1 MITLNSPIRQTGV
14 DSEKLLDQLVG
25 KEGNPKAEKFLK
37 SVKIS
42 HFQGGKID
50 VGSLL
55 KKTELS
61 STAKS
66 LIETL
71 SKATNSTK
79 VFIAKGQDDSGT
91 VLMFRKG
98 SDPKEGDYGGAIFIP
113 GKKGES
119 LKLDSTATT
128 LKKEYTEKN
137 PSSETTPTTSGS
149 VGNEPSAV
157 KTTTKKVVSQ
167 KSTPEPE
174 KVEPKK
180 VEPKKVE
187 TPKVETKGTNQVSGT
202 KNESVTPTKSGFVSV
217 KGLPRAIDEK
227 KVDLINK
234 KMLARED
241 GQIMEYGFDKG
252 LCCSRPGTLTVGVN
266 KTKVTGQIFLL
277 QSSSTLS
284 NGVVRKEK
292 FFVSDQF
299 LEASKKNSNA
309 KPKPNDVIHMKISEG
324 EIQEMQDAFAN
335 QSERALKSILKGQ
348 VEKKEALVKETKTSQ
363 ENTSLFV
370 RSQKLTTSQ
379 QNRLNE
385 INEKMRDVNFTMAK
399 SDKSG
404 PVEHQKFAQILKGL
418 SKSDIEIWSLN
429 SLPFIEG
436 MGQTLVKNINSEK
449 FCTLVE
455 CFAKVSREAASKLG
469 SELGKVIAE
478 ANEQKDTETLRFL
491 TGHLVAFSKVAN
503 DMNGELI
510 LSTAA
515 VNLTGPEKKTVDEA
529 INQLK
534 TRLSKK

>member
-1 MITLNSPIRQTGV
+1 MITLNSPAVKTV
-14 DSEKLLDQLVG
+14 DSSNLLKSAVG
-25 KEGNPKAEKFLK
+25 EEGRELAQKFLK
-37 SVKIS
+37 NVKIS
-42 HFQGGKID
+42 SFQGDKID
-50 VGSLL
+50 VSLL
-55 KKTELS
+55 MKEGGLSTSAKTLV
-61 STAKS
+61 
-66 LIETL
+66 ETL
-71 SKATNSTK
+71 SKAINSTK
-79 VFIAKGQDDSGT
+79 VFIAKGQEGSGT

-98 SDPKEGDYGGAIFIP
+98 NDPNSGEYAGSVFISGEL
-113 GKKGES
+113 GKP
-119 LKLDSTATT
+119 LKLDTTAAT
-128 LKKEYTEKN
+128 LKKEYVEKN
-137 PSSETTPTTSGS
+137 SSPGTTHTTSGS
-149 VGNEPSAV
+149 VVNKPSSTV
-157 KTTTKKVVSQ
+157 RTVTKKVINQ
-167 KSTPEPE
+167 KPTTEPS

-187 TPKVETKGTNQVSGT
+187 TPKVETKGTNQVSST
-202 KNESVTPTKSGFVSV
+202 KTESVVPTKSGYVTV
-217 KGLPRAIDEK
+217 KGLPRSIDEK

-241 GQIMEYGFDKG
+241 GKIMEYGFDKG
-252 LCCSRPGTLTVGVN
+252 MCCSKAGVVTVGG
-266 KTKVTGQIFLL
+266 KKVSGQIFLL
-277 QSSSTLS
+277 QSSSFLS

-299 LEASKKNSNA
+299 LEASKKNSEA
-309 KPKPNDVIHMKISEG
+309 KPKLNDVIHMKISEG

-335 QSERALKSILKGQ
+335 RSQTALKSILKEQ
-348 VEKKEALVKETKTSQ
+348 AQKKETLVKETKTSQ
-363 ENTSLFV
+363 ENTSQFV
-370 RSQKLTTSQ
+370 RSQKLTISQ

-385 INEKMRDVNFTMAK
+385 INGKMREVNFTMAK

-404 PVEHQKFAQILKGL
+404 PKEHQKFAEILKGL
-418 SKSDIEIWSLN
+418 SKSDVEIWSLN

-436 MGQTLVKNINSEK
+436 LGQTLVKNISSEK

-478 ANEQKDTETLRFL
+478 ANEKKDTETLKFL

-515 VNLTGPEKKTVDEA
+515 VNLTGPERKTVDEA

>member
-1 MITLNSPIRQTGV
+1 MINLSSPVRQTGV
-14 DSEKLLDQLVG
+14 DSTSTLNALVG
-25 KEGNPKAEKFLK
+25 KEGKDKAEKFL
-37 SVKIS
+37 SNVKIS
-42 HFQGGKID
+42 HFQGGKVD
-50 VGSLL
+50 VSLLL
-55 KKTELS
+55 KKDELTP
-61 STAKS
+61 TAKT
-66 LIETL
+66 LIQTL

-79 VFIAKGQDDSGT
+79 VYVAKGQDDSGT

-98 SDPKEGDYGGAIFIP
+98 TDSKDGEYGGALFIP

-119 LKLDSTATT
+119 LRLDSTATS

-137 PSSETTPTTSGS
+137 PSSGTTPTTSGS
-149 VGNEPSAV
+149 VGNQPSTV

-167 KSTPEPE
+167 KPTTEPK
-174 KVEPKK
+174 KVETPK

-187 TPKVETKGTNQVSGT
+187 TPKVETKGTNPVSGT
-202 KNESVTPTKSGFVSV
+202 KTESVVPTKSGYVTV
-217 KGLPRAIDEK
+217 KGLPRSIDEK

-241 GQIMEYGFDKG
+241 GKIMEYGFDKG
-252 LCCSRPGTLTVGVN
+252 MCCSKAGVVTVGGKQVS
-266 KTKVTGQIFLL
+266 GQIFLL
-277 QSSSTLS
+277 QSSSSLS
-284 NGVVRKEK
+284 NGVIRKEK

-299 LEASKKNSNA
+299 LEASKKNSEA
-309 KPKPNDVIHMKISEG
+309 KPKLNDVIHMKISEG

-335 QSERALKSILKGQ
+335 RSQTALKSILKEQ
-348 VEKKEALVKETKTSQ
+348 AQKKETLVKETKTSQ
-363 ENTSLFV
+363 ENTSQFV
-370 RSQKLTTSQ
+370 RSQKLTISQ

-385 INEKMRDVNFTMAK
+385 INGKMREVNFTMAK

-404 PVEHQKFAQILKGL
+404 PKEHQKFAEILKGL
-418 SKSDIEIWSLN
+418 SKSDVEIWSLN

-436 MGQTLVKNINSEK
+436 LGQTLVKNISSEK

-478 ANEQKDTETLRFL
+478 ANEKKDTETLKFL

-515 VNLTGPEKKTVDEA
+515 VNLTGPERKTVDEA